1 MFQSEKQIIANR
13 ENGKKG
19 GRPKGKGGIASHTI
33 QAVEMQKYLVS
44 QALEKKE
51 ALIDALIKKATSG
64 DVYALREIFDRM
76 LGRPKQSLDLT
87 TKEKRV
93 LTKEQIDELI
103 RRRKVNPSG
112 KV

>member
-1 MFQSEKQIIANR
+1 MFQSEKQAIASAK
-13 ENGKKG
+13 NGKKG
-19 GRPKGKGGIASHTI
+19 GRPKKVGTHTI
-33 QAVEMQKYLVS
+33 QAVEMQKHLVKK
-44 QALEKKE
+44 ALEKKE
-51 ALIDALIKKATSG
+51 MLIDALIEKATSG

-87 TKEKRV
+87 TKEKKI

-103 RRRKVNPSG
+103 RRRKASPSG